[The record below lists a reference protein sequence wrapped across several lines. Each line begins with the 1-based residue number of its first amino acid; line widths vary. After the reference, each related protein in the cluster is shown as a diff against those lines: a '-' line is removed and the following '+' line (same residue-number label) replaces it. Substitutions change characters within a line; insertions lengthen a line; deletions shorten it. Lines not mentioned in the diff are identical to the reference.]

1 MNYLRKLP
9 PLTALKTFEA
19 VARNSSVTKAAS
31 ELLVTPA
38 AVSQQIK
45 ILEQFFGRPLFR
57 RLPRG
62 LAPTDEARN
71 FLMHVSRSLE
81 GLLNASLQ
89 MRQLDH
95 AGTVRVSVL
104 PSLATRWLAPRLG
117 RFNQRFPNL
126 NLIIVSDMNP
136 VEFSRSDYDLA
147 IRYGSGPYP
156 GLRVDRLMAETLF
169 PVCAPRLLT
178 EAARLKNPS
187 DLAHQCLL
195 HELVAPNHPS
205 CEPWLSWKPWLEI
218 WGLAPEDCPNA
229 IRMSDT
235 AAILGAV
242 EEGCGVAIGRSRLM
256 AGQLESGRLVPLF
269 DERRLSALSYQVLS
283 PPGAADLPSVAAV
296 REWLLDEAERDYASG
311 EELASTED

>member
-62 LAPTDEARN
+62 LAPTEEARA
-71 FLMHVSRSLE
+71 FLIHVSRALE
-81 GLLNASLQ
+81 GLLNASQQ

-95 AGTVRVSVL
+95 AGTVRISIL

-117 RFNQRFPNL
+117 RFNRRFPNL
-126 NLIIVSDMNP
+126 QLIIVSDINP
-136 VEFSRSDYDLA
+136 VDFSRSDYDLA
-147 IRYGSGPYP
+147 VRYGSGPYP
-156 GLRVDRLMAETLF
+156 GLRVDRLMSETLF
-169 PVCAPRLLT
+169 PVCAPRLLADT
-178 EAARLKNPS
+178 TRLKAPA
-187 DLAHQCLL
+187 DLMHHCLL
-195 HELVAPNHPS
+195 HELVAPNRPS
-205 CEPWLSWKPWLEI
+205 SEPWLTWEPWLDM
-218 WGLAPEDCPNA
+218 WGVAADDCPNA

-242 EEGCGVAIGRSRLM
+242 EAGCGIAIGRSRLM
-256 AGQLESGRLVPLF
+256 ADQLENGRLVPLF
-269 DERRLSALSYQVLS
+269 EHRRLSNLSYLILS
-283 PPGAADLPSVAAV
+283 PPGAADLSSVAAV
-296 REWLLDEAERDYASG
+296 RDWLLDEAEQDYQCDEDLPGAS
-311 EELASTED
+311 